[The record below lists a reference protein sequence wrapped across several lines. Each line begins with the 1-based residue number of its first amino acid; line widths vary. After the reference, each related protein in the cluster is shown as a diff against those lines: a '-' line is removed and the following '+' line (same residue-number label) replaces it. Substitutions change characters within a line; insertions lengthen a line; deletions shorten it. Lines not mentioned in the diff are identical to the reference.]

1 MADLCSP
8 DLGEGVERGTL
19 LALLV
24 VPGTFV
30 KRDQPLL
37 IPEH

>member
-8 DLGEGVERGTL
+8 DLSERVERGTL

-37 IPEH
+37 IREH

>member
-8 DLGEGVERGTL
+8 DLSERVERGTL
-19 LALLV
+19 LV
-24 VPGTFV
+24 VPGALV
-30 KRDQPLL
+30 KRDRPLL